1 VGIVP
6 LLKGKIDMNINDLK
20 ARLSTLNRKTQK
32 QNDIWKPKDEHDVR
46 LLPAPKGED
55 PFVERAFHWNIGDAV
70 SILCPKVNFGEEC
83 AICDYADFMKS
94 WKDEKGNDKPEKIRK
109 ADFEVFKKVQ
119 AQNKVFVRVVERTA
133 EGISEPKWW
142 GLTQN
147 QATQILDVCTDA
159 DRLQACDLDPG
170 DPEKALDAVFSTK
183 KAFDL
188 HVSFAKPGEKG
199 NTKSFTSITIKPK
212 FKVSALTGDAKKDA
226 AILEGI
232 KPISEVYP
240 RIPSNEVELAL
251 KKFIAGGGDEAK
263 PEPKDG
269 EEKYPTN
276 SKEDAKKVGKRSV
289 EDAFSELAGS

>member
-1 VGIVP
+1 
-6 LLKGKIDMNINDLK
+6 MNINELK

-55 PFVERAFHWNIGDAV
+55 PMVERAFHFNIGDAAV
-70 SILCPKVNFGEEC
+70 ILCPKVNFGEEC

-94 WKDEKGNDKPEKIRK
+94 WKDENGADKPEKIRK

-119 AQNKVFVRVVERTA
+119 AVSKVFVRAVERTA
-133 EGISEPKWW
+133 EGISDPKWW

-147 QATQILDVCTDA
+147 QATQILNVCTDPEW
-159 DRLQACDLDPG
+159 LQACDIDPA
-170 DPEKALDAVFSTK
+170 DPERALDAVVSTK

-199 NTKSFTSITIKPK
+199 NTKTFTQVTIKPK
-212 FKVSALTGDAKKDA
+212 RNPSALTGNAEKDA
-226 AILEGI
+226 QVLAKI
-232 KPISEVYP
+232 KPITEVYP
-240 RIPSNEVELAL
+240 KPSTGEVELAL
-251 KKFIAGGGDEAK
+251 KKFIEGGGEAK
-263 PEPKDG
+263 PEAKPD
-269 EEKYPTN
+269 EEKYATN

-289 EDAFSELAGS
+289 EDAFSELAKG

>member
-1 VGIVP
+1 
-6 LLKGKIDMNINDLK
+6 MNINELK
-20 ARLSTLNRKTQK
+20 ARLSTLNRKTTK
-32 QNDIWKPKDEHDVR
+32 QNDIWRPKDEHDVR
-46 LLPAPKGED
+46 LLPPPKGED
-55 PFVERAFHWNIGDAV
+55 PLVERAFHWNIGDAAT
-70 SILCPKVNFGEEC
+70 ILCPKVNFGEEC

-94 WKDEKGNDKPEKIRK
+94 WKDENGKDKPEKIRK

-119 AQNKVFVRVVERTA
+119 AQSKVFVRMVERTS

-147 QATQILDVCTDA
+147 QATQILDVCTDT
-159 DRLQACDLDPG
+159 DRLQACDLDP
-170 DPEKALDAVFSTK
+170 ENAETALEAVLSTK

-226 AILEGI
+226 QVLEGI
-232 KPISEVYP
+232 RPIAEVWQK
-240 RIPSNEVELAL
+240 SSSAEVETAL
-251 KKFIAGGGDEAK
+251 KKFIQGGGEEAK
-263 PEPKDG
+263 TEPKDG
-269 EEKYPTN
+269 EEKYATN
-276 SKEDAKKVGKRSV
+276 TKEDAKKVGKRSV